1 MIQRVKDVMSS
12 NIVAVLPSDT
22 TIEAAKLMKEHNIGS
37 IPVVSAGEV
46 KGIVTDRDIVLRCI
60 ADEKKADKVKV
71 SEIMSKDIA
80 YITPDHSIKDAI
92 EMMSAEQVR
101 RLPVISGG
109 YIDGMVSLA
118 DIARHNR
125 GMEVAEAIS
134 EISEPNIG
142 PSNAVRTH

>member
-12 NIVAVLPSDT
+12 NIIAVLPSDT
-22 TIEAAKLMKEHNIGS
+22 AIEAAKLMKEHNIGS
-37 IPVVSAGEV
+37 VPVVSAGEV
-46 KGIVTDRDIVLRCI
+46 TGIVTDRDIILRCV

-80 YITPDHSIKDAI
+80 YITPDHTVKDAI
-92 EMMSAEQVR
+92 KMMSVEQVR
-101 RLPVISGG
+101 RLPVENGG

-125 GMEVAEAIS
+125 GMEIASAIS